1 MSASPQA
8 VTGQTPASIDDSS
21 HSPPPTIGL
30 IFIPTTHHCECRN
43 HFKSHASIARTHPRS
58 ASLVRTHNRHAL
70 DVHQTISS
78 AYSPLLYGIC
88 HMTMIMF
95 NLAVTA
101 FFAHRVTVN
110 VGLPVPI
117 QQNAAGVLSVVS
129 RVFSHYRVSSI
140 PILILLLLF
149 VCVLI
154 Y

>member
-1 MSASPQA
+1 
-8 VTGQTPASIDDSS
+8 
-21 HSPPPTIGL
+21 
-30 IFIPTTHHCECRN
+30 
-43 HFKSHASIARTHPRS
+43 
-58 ASLVRTHNRHAL
+58 
-70 DVHQTISS
+70 
-78 AYSPLLYGIC
+78 
-88 HMTMIMF
+88 MTKIMF

-117 QQNAAGVLSVVS
+117 RQSAAGVLSIVS